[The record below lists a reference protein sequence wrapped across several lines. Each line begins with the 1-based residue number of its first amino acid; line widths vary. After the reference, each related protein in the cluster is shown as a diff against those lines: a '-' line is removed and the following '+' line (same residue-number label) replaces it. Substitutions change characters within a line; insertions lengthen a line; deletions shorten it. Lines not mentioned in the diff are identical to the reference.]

1 MDAAPSLPADCPA
14 RRPSVAPPLTFH
26 AYDCL
31 QAPFDAHAARLSA
44 FGFMYLRR
52 PGGASLPLAERRV
65 CYIARMS
72 APSTLRSPLSTQ
84 LELPLNI
91 TPSPSFG
98 VSRLPS
104 GHVVLT
110 PRALDL
116 WISTVDAARMMRRS
130 SRWVR
135 MLCDAGVIRARQL
148 PRSKRWDVDAIA
160 LQEWINS
167 GRNT

>member
-1 MDAAPSLPADCPA
+1 M
-14 RRPSVAPPLTFH
+14 
-26 AYDCL
+26 
-31 QAPFDAHAARLSA
+31 
-44 FGFMYLRR
+44 
-52 PGGASLPLAERRV
+52 

-72 APSTLRSPLSTQ
+72 APSIDSAPLRLSPLRSDSPLSSQRSTQ

-116 WISTVDAARMMRRS
+116 WISTDDAARMMRRS

-148 PRSKRWDVDAIA
+148 PRSKRWDVDAVA

>member
-1 MDAAPSLPADCPA
+1 M
-14 RRPSVAPPLTFH
+14 
-26 AYDCL
+26 
-31 QAPFDAHAARLSA
+31 
-44 FGFMYLRR
+44 
-52 PGGASLPLAERRV
+52 

-116 WISTVDAARMMRRS
+116 WISTEDAARMMRRS

-148 PRSKRWDVDAIA
+148 PLSKRWDVDAVA